1 MALNGAVTF
10 RSICCWFQWRIL
22 LWLRRNGTLAGRAPA
37 PQSPD
42 SMPSDHEFPN
52 TRWSVVLQAQ
62 GDNSALRHRALEQI
76 CRTYWLPV
84 YAFARGQG
92 LEPADA
98 EDLTQN
104 VLASLLDN
112 GAFKSVSAEKG
123 KLRSFLRVATKNY
136 LRNEWKKA
144 RRQKRGG
151 GATVLSL
158 DYADA
163 EERCA
168 LEAADDETPE
178 KIFDRHWGLNLLH
191 RTMER
196 LEATYVGE
204 GKGAVFAVLK
214 DVLGQKGGGPR
225 YQDLARHL
233 AMSEGAIKVAVHR
246 LRKRYRRILKEEIA
260 LTLDDESEEAVE
272 EELRYLFGVF
282 AS

>member
-1 MALNGAVTF
+1 MH
-10 RSICCWFQWRIL
+10 
-22 LWLRRNGTLAGRAPA
+22 PA
-37 PQSPD
+37 N
-42 SMPSDHEFPN
+42 HEFPD
-52 TRWSVVLQAQ
+52 TRWSVVLQTQ
-62 GDNSALRHRALEQI
+62 ETESTVRDRALEQI

-92 LEPADA
+92 LGPADA

-104 VLASLLDN
+104 VLSDLLDRK
-112 GAFKSVSAEKG
+112 AFEKATAEKG

-136 LRNEWKKA
+136 LCNDWKKA

-158 DYADA
+158 DNEDA
-163 EERCA
+163 ERRC
-168 LEAADDETPE
+168 LLKAADDETPDRL
-178 KIFDRHWGLNLLH
+178 FDRHWAINLLH

-196 LEATYVGE
+196 LEAIYTAE
-204 GKGAVFAVLK
+204 DKGAVFAALK

-225 YQDLARHL
+225 YRDLAAQL
-233 AMSEGAIKVAVHR
+233 GMSEGAVKVAVHR
-246 LRKRYRRILKEEIA
+246 LRKRYRALLKEEISR
-260 LTLDDESEEAVE
+260 TLDDESPEAIE